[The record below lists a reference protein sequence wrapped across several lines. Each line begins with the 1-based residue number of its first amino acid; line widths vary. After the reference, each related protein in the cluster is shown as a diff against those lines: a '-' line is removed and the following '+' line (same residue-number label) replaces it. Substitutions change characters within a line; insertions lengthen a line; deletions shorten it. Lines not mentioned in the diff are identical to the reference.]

1 VNLTRLFPGGES
13 ALLHRHSKQDEFV
26 YILQGEPTLV
36 TDDGEVTLGPGMCA
50 GFPAQGRAHQLVNR
64 TALDVLYLEI
74 GDRSAGDEGF
84 YPADD
89 LKAALGADGK
99 WIFTHKDG
107 TNY

>member
-1 VNLTRLFPGGES
+1 
-13 ALLHRHSKQDEFV
+13 
-26 YILQGEPTLV
+26 
-36 TDDGEVTLGPGMCA
+36 
-50 GFPAQGRAHQLVNR
+50 LVNR

-74 GDRSAGDEGF
+74 GARSAGDEGF

-89 LKAALGADGK
+89 LKAALGGDGK